1 MLPYKITRCSL
12 FLTAIMIQ
20 VHARSETPSS
30 PPSSFSCGLDN
41 KVTVIDVK
49 EHPSGVIE
57 TPGFPDKFPLPL
69 KCGWIFDKSGLL
81 EDERTSGQKNW
92 IHLYFT
98 QYHLRPGFLHL
109 SVNATQAAVESW
121 RQAGNVS
128 APVSASAGG
137 EIAPGVWQGESY
149 ANSSDALLVARLD
162 IPNEDYNRLH
172 MRAIDL

>member
-1 MLPYKITRCSL
+1 MQGV
-12 FLTAIMIQ
+12 LT
-20 VHARSETPSS
+20 T
-30 PPSSFSCGLDN
+30 
-41 KVTVIDVK
+41 
-49 EHPSGVIE
+49 
-57 TPGFPDKFPLPL
+57 FPLVP
-69 KCGWIFDKSGLL
+69 F
-81 EDERTSGQKNW
+81 
-92 IHLYFT
+92 

-172 MRAIDL
+172 MRAIDVSVQGILKLL